1 MSKGLGFLQSNIQDM
16 LQDGDTL
23 TVADVMEVAGPDY
36 DPRHISRA
44 FKSLHRRGK
53 VCLTVKAGCLAV
65 KVKSAPRSP
74 AQGPVSD
81 ALDASDTGAGQR
93 GSAASRRLR
102 SEVPM
107 VAAPRSPAPMAPA
120 AASRP
125 VPIQG
130 QRQVPIE
137 LGREMPLRISPAR
150 PVERSAEEHELP
162 RRRQKEAKSS
172 PAEVTPPEA
181 PLPPPSPAT
190 RFVVQQGIVDVVPPT
205 AWAGREAQVATY
217 HARARTIALRFSD
230 KLANTNVEPELAASV
245 HALVE
250 VLGDKP
256 TNFNPINCASH
267 RERLHQRREPMDI
280 RQPDGNSA
288 SNWPA
293 LCSNLQ
299 TCW

>member
-36 DPRHISRA
+36 DPRHIRRA

-53 VCLTVKAGCLAV
+53 VCLTVKAGRLAV

-74 AQGPVSD
+74 AQGPVAD

-107 VAAPRSPAPMAPA
+107 VAAPRSPAPMIAAPRSPAPRSPAPMAPASRSPAPMAPA

-130 QRQVPIE
+130 QRQVPYPAIE
-137 LGREMPLRISPAR
+137 LGREMPLSPADAYAAKVAR
-150 PVERSAEEHELP
+150 EVER
-162 RRRQKEAKSS
+162 QKKEA
-172 PAEVTPPEA
+172 
-181 PLPPPSPAT
+181 LQGT
-190 RFVVQQGIVDVVPPT
+190 R
-205 AWAGREAQVATY
+205 
-217 HARARTIALRFSD
+217 RT
-230 KLANTNVEPELAASV
+230 TV
-245 HALVE
+245 
-250 VLGDKP
+250 
-256 TNFNPINCASH
+256 
-267 RERLHQRREPMDI
+267 
-280 RQPDGNSA
+280 
-288 SNWPA
+288 
-293 LCSNLQ
+293 
-299 TCW
+299 

>member
-36 DPRHISRA
+36 DPRHIRRA

-74 AQGPVSD
+74 AQGPVAD

-107 VAAPRSPAPMAPA
+107 VAAPRSPAPMVAAPCSPAPASRSPAPMAPA

-130 QRQVPIE
+130 QCQVPYPAIE
-137 LGREMPLRISPAR
+137 LGREMPLSPADAYAAKVAR
-150 PVERSAEEHELP
+150 VVER
-162 RRRQKEAKSS
+162 QKKEA
-172 PAEVTPPEA
+172 
-181 PLPPPSPAT
+181 LQGT
-190 RFVVQQGIVDVVPPT
+190 R
-205 AWAGREAQVATY
+205 
-217 HARARTIALRFSD
+217 RT
-230 KLANTNVEPELAASV
+230 TV
-245 HALVE
+245 
-250 VLGDKP
+250 
-256 TNFNPINCASH
+256 
-267 RERLHQRREPMDI
+267 
-280 RQPDGNSA
+280 
-288 SNWPA
+288 
-293 LCSNLQ
+293 
-299 TCW
+299 

>member
-36 DPRHISRA
+36 DPRHIRRA

-74 AQGPVSD
+74 AQGPVAD

-107 VAAPRSPAPMAPA
+107 VAAPRSPALMVAAPRSPAPASRSPAPMAPA

-130 QRQVPIE
+130 QRQVPYPAIE
-137 LGREMPLRISPAR
+137 LGREMPLSPADAYAAKVAR
-150 PVERSAEEHELP
+150 EVER
-162 RRRQKEAKSS
+162 QKKEA
-172 PAEVTPPEA
+172 
-181 PLPPPSPAT
+181 LQGT
-190 RFVVQQGIVDVVPPT
+190 R
-205 AWAGREAQVATY
+205 
-217 HARARTIALRFSD
+217 RT
-230 KLANTNVEPELAASV
+230 TV
-245 HALVE
+245 
-250 VLGDKP
+250 
-256 TNFNPINCASH
+256 
-267 RERLHQRREPMDI
+267 
-280 RQPDGNSA
+280 
-288 SNWPA
+288 
-293 LCSNLQ
+293 
-299 TCW
+299 

>member
-36 DPRHISRA
+36 DPRHIRRA

-74 AQGPVSD
+74 AQGPVAD

-107 VAAPRSPAPMAPA
+107 VAAPRSPAPMVAAPRSPAPASRSPAPMAPA

-130 QRQVPIE
+130 QRQVPYPAIE
-137 LGREMPLRISPAR
+137 LGREMPLSPADAYAAKVAR
-150 PVERSAEEHELP
+150 EVER
-162 RRRQKEAKSS
+162 QKKEA
-172 PAEVTPPEA
+172 
-181 PLPPPSPAT
+181 LQGT
-190 RFVVQQGIVDVVPPT
+190 R
-205 AWAGREAQVATY
+205 
-217 HARARTIALRFSD
+217 RT
-230 KLANTNVEPELAASV
+230 TV
-245 HALVE
+245 
-250 VLGDKP
+250 
-256 TNFNPINCASH
+256 
-267 RERLHQRREPMDI
+267 
-280 RQPDGNSA
+280 
-288 SNWPA
+288 
-293 LCSNLQ
+293 
-299 TCW
+299 

>member
-1 MSKGLGFLQSNIQDM
+1 M

-36 DPRHISRA
+36 DPRHIRRA

-74 AQGPVSD
+74 AQGPVAD

-107 VAAPRSPAPMAPA
+107 VAAPRSPAPMVAAPRSPAPASRSPAPMAPA

-130 QRQVPIE
+130 QRQVPYPAIE
-137 LGREMPLRISPAR
+137 LGREMPLSPADAYAAKVAR
-150 PVERSAEEHELP
+150 EVER
-162 RRRQKEAKSS
+162 QKKEA
-172 PAEVTPPEA
+172 
-181 PLPPPSPAT
+181 LQGT
-190 RFVVQQGIVDVVPPT
+190 R
-205 AWAGREAQVATY
+205 
-217 HARARTIALRFSD
+217 RT
-230 KLANTNVEPELAASV
+230 TV
-245 HALVE
+245 
-250 VLGDKP
+250 
-256 TNFNPINCASH
+256 
-267 RERLHQRREPMDI
+267 
-280 RQPDGNSA
+280 
-288 SNWPA
+288 
-293 LCSNLQ
+293 
-299 TCW
+299 